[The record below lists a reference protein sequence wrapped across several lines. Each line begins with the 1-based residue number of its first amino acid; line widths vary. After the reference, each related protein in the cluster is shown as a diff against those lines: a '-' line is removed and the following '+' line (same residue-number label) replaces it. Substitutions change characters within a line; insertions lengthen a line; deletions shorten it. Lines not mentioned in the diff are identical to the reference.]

1 MRLPG
6 FRLLEGSVVGS
17 ATGAG
22 QGAGTG
28 VAGTALE
35 ADLIG
40 LAWEGLGPR
49 SGVLGAYFSNQL
61 GLNR

>member
-6 FRLLEGSVVGS
+6 FRLLEASVEGA

-22 QGAGTG
+22 QAAGTG

-40 LAWEGLGPR
+40 LGGEPR
-49 SGVLGAYFSNQL
+49 SWVLGAYSLNQP